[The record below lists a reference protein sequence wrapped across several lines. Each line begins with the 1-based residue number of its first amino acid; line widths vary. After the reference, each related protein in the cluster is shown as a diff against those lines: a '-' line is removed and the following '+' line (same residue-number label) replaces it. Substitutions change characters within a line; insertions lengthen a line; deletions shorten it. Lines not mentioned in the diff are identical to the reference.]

1 MIIFISADFI
11 VTKESEQRSNV
22 RWLFDFLQRP
32 LNVSRDVSV
41 HRLLSGFRGEERF
54 DRSEFFSRSGIELD
68 RFTTHFDFNPELIT
82 DESISYLQGA
92 IGKEICIVG
101 YELSEATRFILNR
114 AGIFYIDVW
123 LGPLRYLDDVYF
135 AVRSSDEAVQ
145 SQVKRFEPPE
155 ELFYMHADRLRVQ
168 NYRGFKRGS
177 GVFKPN
183 SAVFVGQTLADK
195 AICRSGEMLTVLH
208 FKEEFIQLRENHTHV
223 YYSRHPFVKN
233 GDEKELAFVKSF
245 NNVSVV
251 DTPAYEMLS
260 SPEIITVATISS
272 SVVSEAKYFGKL
284 CKYFYRPP
292 VDIDHTQKSR
302 YSTVGQSLFTRHFWS
317 EVLRPKIDT
326 IHFPPVAYESQKD
339 KIRDALAFYWGYRN
353 IDKLE
358 SLKITVSKLLNG
370 PTT

>member
-1 MIIFISADFI
+1 MIIFVSADFI

-32 LNVSRDVSV
+32 LNVAPSICV

-54 DRSEFFSRSGIELD
+54 DRSEFFRRSGIEVD
-68 RFTTHFDFNPELIT
+68 RFTTHFDFNPEIIT
-82 DESISYLQGA
+82 DESVSYLQDA
-92 IGKEICIVG
+92 IGKEVCIVG
-101 YELSEATRFILNR
+101 YELSDATRSILNR
-114 AGIFYIDVW
+114 AGIFYIDIW

-135 AVRSSDEAVQ
+135 AVKSSDAAIQ
-145 SQVKRFEPPE
+145 SEVKRFEPPE

-168 NYRGFKRGS
+168 NYRGFKRGC

-183 SAVFVGQTLADK
+183 SAVFVGQTLSDK
-195 AICRSGEMLTVLH
+195 ALCRNSTMLTILN
-208 FKEEFIQLRENHTHV
+208 FKDDFIQLRKDHAHV
-223 YYSRHPFVKN
+223 YYSRHPFLKS

-260 SPEIITVATISS
+260 SAEISTVATISS
-272 SVVSEAKYFGKL
+272 SVATEAKYFGKVH
-284 CKYFYRPP
+284 KFFYRPP
-292 VDIDHTQKSR
+292 VDIDYTQERR
-302 YSTVGQSLFTRHFWS
+302 YSTVGQPLFTRHFWS

-326 IHFPPVAYESQKD
+326 LHFPPVSFESPKD
-339 KIRDALAFYWGYRN
+339 KIRDTLAFYWGYRN

-358 SLKITVSKLLNG
+358 SLKITVSKLLVN
-370 PTT
+370 PTK